1 MTFSSTV
8 AVVNLKFPNDVY
20 LAIIK
25 ANLLHEFETPHPDG
39 ERVAGA
45 VVGVVEVE
53 KLISAFLASSRIE
66 V

>member
-25 ANLLHEFETPHPDG
+25 ANLLDELETPDPDG